1 MGIPIEKRFVVAAPA
16 AAVWEFLTDPAKVAS
31 CLPGAA
37 ITGKEDDTTWVGTMT
52 VKVGPVT
59 ASYRGKLRFE
69 RLDAEAREAEIAASG
84 QETRGK
90 GGADM
95 RMKSRVVERGP
106 RETEV
111 TVASDVN
118 VVGVL
123 AQFGRGMIQDVSDQ
137 LFRKFTEGMRRQL
150 EAEPGAAE
158 VRVAPRVGGEGTV
171 GGEPRVAARG
181 AGEGMVGREATMTAD
196 AAPPPAPATGA
207 AAVAST
213 TGTGRK
219 GVEAPEAP
227 AAASLAAESR
237 ADSVP
242 PAPSAAPAPPPPPR
256 PASTENVLDVGA
268 LGSAALGRA
277 AMRTLRR
284 PGFWIG
290 VTVVVVI
297 VYWWASR

>member
-16 AAVWEFLTDPAKVAS
+16 AAVWEFLTDPAKVAG

-37 ITGKEDDTTWVGTMT
+37 ITGKEDDSTWVGTMT

-69 RLDAEAREAEIAASG
+69 RLDAAAREAEIAASG

-137 LFRKFTEGMRRQL
+137 MFRKFTEAMRRQL
-150 EAEPGAAE
+150 EA
-158 VRVAPRVGGEGTV
+158 
-171 GGEPRVAARG
+171 GEPPRAAGEETVAARTV
-181 AGEGMVGREATMTAD
+181 AAAPATS
-196 AAPPPAPATGA
+196 AAPPPP
-207 AAVAST
+207 V
-213 TGTGRK
+213 
-219 GVEAPEAP
+219 PPP
-227 AAASLAAESR
+227 AA
-237 ADSVP
+237 
-242 PAPSAAPAPPPPPR
+242 
-256 PASTENVLDVGA
+256 ENVLDVGA
-268 LGSAALGRA
+268 LGTTALGRA
-277 AMRTLRR
+277 AMRMLRR
-284 PGFWIG
+284 PGFWITFAAL
-290 VTVVVVI
+290 VLI
-297 VYWWASR
+297 IYWLVSR

>member
-37 ITGKEDDTTWVGTMT
+37 ITNKEGGEGGAGDEVGATWLGTMT

-59 ASYRGKLRFE
+59 ASYKGKLRFE

-137 LFRKFTEGMRRQL
+137 LFRKFTEAMRRQL
-150 EAEPGAAE
+150 EAPEAE
-158 VRVAPRVGGEGTV
+158 EARVAPRVGGEET
-171 GGEPRVAARG
+171 RVAARV
-181 AGEGMVGREATMTAD
+181 AGEETVGREAAMMVETATTT
-196 AAPPPAPATGA
+196 PPP
-207 AAVAST
+207 SQ
-213 TGTGRK
+213 
-219 GVEAPEAP
+219 
-227 AAASLAAESR
+227 
-237 ADSVP
+237 
-242 PAPSAAPAPPPPPR
+242 R
-256 PASTENVLDVGA
+256 PASTEDVLDVGA

-284 PGFWIG
+284 PAFWIG
-290 VTVVVVI
+290 VAAVVLI
-297 VYWWASR
+297 VYWWVTR

>member
-37 ITGKEDDTTWVGTMT
+37 ITGKEDDSTWVGTMT

-69 RLDAEAREAEIAASG
+69 RLDAAAREAEIAASG

-137 LFRKFTEGMRRQL
+137 LFRKFTEAMRRQL
-150 EAEPGAAE
+150 EAGEEEA
-158 VRVAPRVGGEGTV
+158 RVAPRVGGEATDV
-171 GGEPRVAARG
+171 AKTVAA
-181 AGEGMVGREATMTAD
+181 
-196 AAPPPAPATGA
+196 
-207 AAVAST
+207 
-213 TGTGRK
+213 
-219 GVEAPEAP
+219 AP
-227 AAASLAAESR
+227 AA
-237 ADSVP
+237 
-242 PAPSAAPAPPPPPR
+242 SAAPPPPP
-256 PASTENVLDVGA
+256 PAATENVLDVGA
-268 LGSAALGRA
+268 LGTTALGRA

-284 PGFWIG
+284 PAFWIG
-290 VTVVVVI
+290 VVVVAVI
-297 VYWWASR
+297 VYWWVSR

>member
-59 ASYRGKLRFE
+59 ANYRGKLRFE
-69 RLDAEAREAEIAASG
+69 RLDAAAREAEIAATG

-137 LFRKFTEGMRRQL
+137 MFIKFTDAMRRQL
-150 EAEPGAAE
+150 EAPEAVVPPE
-158 VRVAPRVGGEGTV
+158 
-171 GGEPRVAARG
+171 AARAAGEATVAG
-181 AGEGMVGREATMTAD
+181 AGKMTAATAT
-196 AAPPPAPATGA
+196 AAAPATTAAPATMPAAAAGPTAAASTAAGA
-207 AAVAST
+207 GREGVEARRAPAVAS
-213 TGTGRK
+213 
-219 GVEAPEAP
+219 
-227 AAASLAAESR
+227 AASERR
-237 ADSVP
+237 AGTVP
-242 PAPSAAPAPPPPPR
+242 PAPSAPPPPP
-256 PASTENVLDVGA
+256 PSADNVLDVGA

-284 PGFWIG
+284 SGFWIG
-290 VTVVVVI
+290 VAVVVLI
-297 VYWWASR
+297 VYWWATR

>member
-37 ITGKEDDTTWVGTMT
+37 ITGKEDDSTWVGTMT

-69 RLDAEAREAEIAASG
+69 RLDAAAREAEIAATG

-137 LFRKFTEGMRRQL
+137 LFRKFTEAMRRQL
-150 EAEPGAAE
+150 E
-158 VRVAPRVGGEGTV
+158 EG
-171 GGEPRVAARG
+171 
-181 AGEGMVGREATMTAD
+181 
-196 AAPPPAPATGA
+196 
-207 AAVAST
+207 
-213 TGTGRK
+213 
-219 GVEAPEAP
+219 EAP
-227 AAASLAAESR
+227 AAPRAAGEETV
-237 ADSVP
+237 AATTVAAA
-242 PAPSAAPAPPPPPR
+242 PATSPAPPPPPPP
-256 PASTENVLDVGA
+256 PAAENVLDVGA
-268 LGSAALGRA
+268 LGTTALGRA

-284 PGFWIG
+284 PAFWIG
-290 VTVVVVI
+290 VVVLVLI
-297 VYWWASR
+297 VYWLARG

>member
-37 ITGKEDDTTWVGTMT
+37 ITGKEDDSTWVGTMT

-69 RLDAEAREAEIAASG
+69 RLDAAAREAEIAASG

-137 LFRKFTEGMRRQL
+137 MFRKFTEAMRRQL
-150 EAEPGAAE
+150 EA
-158 VRVAPRVGGEGTV
+158 
-171 GGEPRVAARG
+171 GEPPEPPAAARAAG
-181 AGEGMVGREATMTAD
+181 AETVGREATMTA
-196 AAPPPAPATGA
+196 AITIAP
-207 AAVAST
+207 
-213 TGTGRK
+213 
-219 GVEAPEAP
+219 
-227 AAASLAAESR
+227 
-237 ADSVP
+237 
-242 PAPSAAPAPPPPPR
+242 APAPPPPPAA
-256 PASTENVLDVGA
+256 PDKVLDVGA

-277 AMRTLRR
+277 AMRMLRR
-284 PGFWIG
+284 PGFWI
-290 VTVVVVI
+290 TFAAVVLI
-297 VYWWASR
+297 VYWWVTR

>member
-1 MGIPIEKRFVVAAPA
+1 MGIPIEKSFVVAAPA
-16 AAVWEFLTDPAKVAS
+16 AAVWDFLTDPAKVAS

-37 ITGKEDDTTWVGTMT
+37 ITGKEDDSTWVGTMT

-69 RLDAEAREAEIAASG
+69 RLDAAAREAEIAASG

-106 RETEV
+106 SESEV

-137 LFRKFTEGMRRQL
+137 LFRKFTEAMRRQL
-150 EAEPGAAE
+150 E
-158 VRVAPRVGGEGTV
+158 EG
-171 GGEPRVAARG
+171 
-181 AGEGMVGREATMTAD
+181 
-196 AAPPPAPATGA
+196 
-207 AAVAST
+207 
-213 TGTGRK
+213 
-219 GVEAPEAP
+219 EAP
-227 AAASLAAESR
+227 AAPRAVGEATVAAKTV
-237 ADSVP
+237 A
-242 PAPSAAPAPPPPPR
+242 AAPATSAAPPPPPPP
-256 PASTENVLDVGA
+256 PAAENVLDVGA
-268 LGSAALGRA
+268 LGTTALGRA

-284 PGFWIG
+284 PAFWIG
-290 VTVVVVI
+290 VAVLVLI
-297 VYWWASR
+297 VYWLARG

>member
-37 ITGKEDDTTWVGTMT
+37 ITGKEGDATWVGTMT

-69 RLDAEAREAEIAASG
+69 RLDADAREAEIAASG

-137 LFRKFTEGMRRQL
+137 LFRKFTEAMRRQL
-150 EAEPGAAE
+150 EEARE
-158 VRVAPRVGGEGTV
+158 APRVGGEATV
-171 GGEPRVAARG
+171 SG
-181 AGEGMVGREATMTAD
+181 EATMTAV
-196 AAPPPAPATGA
+196 AATPPAVTATTTVATATTAAGA
-207 AAVAST
+207 
-213 TGTGRK
+213 GREV
-219 GVEAPEAP
+219 VEAPQAP
-227 AAASLAAESR
+227 AAASTPYER
-237 ADSVP
+237 IADSVP
-242 PAPSAAPAPPPPPR
+242 PGPSAAPPPPPAPP
-256 PASTENVLDVGA
+256 PAAENVLDVGA
-268 LGSAALGRA
+268 LGSAALGHA

-290 VTVVVVI
+290 VAVVVVI

>member
-1 MGIPIEKRFVVAAPA
+1 MGIPIEKSFVVAAPA
-16 AAVWEFLTDPAKVAS
+16 AAVWEFLTDPVKVAS

-37 ITGKEDDTTWVGTMT
+37 ITGKEDDSTWAGTIT

-69 RLDAEAREAEIAASG
+69 RLDAAAREAEIAASG

-137 LFRKFTEGMRRQL
+137 MFRKFTEAMRRQL
-150 EAEPGAAE
+150 EAGEPGAAE
-158 VRVAPRVGGEGTV
+158 ARVAPRVGGEGTV
-171 GGEPRVAARG
+171 G
-181 AGEGMVGREATMTAD
+181 REATKTV
-196 AAPPPAPATGA
+196 A
-207 AAVAST
+207 AAT
-213 TGTGRK
+213 T
-219 GVEAPEAP
+219 P
-227 AAASLAAESR
+227 AAASER
-237 ADSVP
+237 PVDKVP
-242 PAPSAAPAPPPPPR
+242 PAPSAAPPPSAPS
-256 PASTENVLDVGA
+256 ANDVLDVGA

-284 PGFWIG
+284 PAFWIG
-290 VTVVVVI
+290 VAVVVVI
-297 VYWWASR
+297 VYWWVSR

>member
-37 ITGKEDDTTWVGTMT
+37 ITGKEDDSTWVGTMN

-69 RLDAEAREAEIAASG
+69 RLDAAAREAEIAASG

-137 LFRKFTEGMRRQL
+137 MFRKFTEAMRRQL
-150 EAEPGAAE
+150 EAGGAPRAAGE
-158 VRVAPRVGGEGTV
+158 ETATAAAPATTVAP
-171 GGEPRVAARG
+171 
-181 AGEGMVGREATMTAD
+181 AT
-196 AAPPPAPATGA
+196 PPPAVTATTTVATATTTAGA
-207 AAVAST
+207 
-213 TGTGRK
+213 GREV
-219 GVEAPEAP
+219 VEAPQGP
-227 AAASLAAESR
+227 AAASLAAER
-237 ADSVP
+237 HADSVP
-242 PAPSAAPAPPPPPR
+242 PAPSAAPPPSERRTGSVPPAPSAPPPLPSP
-256 PASTENVLDVGA
+256 ENVLDVGA
-268 LGSAALGRA
+268 LGGAALGRA

-284 PGFWIG
+284 PGFWI
-290 VTVVVVI
+290 TFAAVVLI
-297 VYWWASR
+297 VYWWVTR

>member
-1 MGIPIEKRFVVAAPA
+1 MGIPIEKSFVVAAPA
-16 AAVWEFLTDPAKVAS
+16 AAVWDFLTDAAKVAS

-37 ITGKEDDTTWVGTMT
+37 ITGKEDDSTWVGTMT

-69 RLDAEAREAEIAASG
+69 RLDAAAREAEIAASG

-137 LFRKFTEGMRRQL
+137 LFRKFTEAMRRQL
-150 EAEPGAAE
+150 EAE
-158 VRVAPRVGGEGTV
+158 
-171 GGEPRVAARG
+171 
-181 AGEGMVGREATMTAD
+181 
-196 AAPPPAPATGA
+196 
-207 AAVAST
+207 
-213 TGTGRK
+213 
-219 GVEAPEAP
+219 EAP
-227 AAASLAAESR
+227 AAARAAGEETV
-237 ADSVP
+237 AAKTVAAA
-242 PAPSAAPAPPPPPR
+242 PATSPAPPPPPPPPP
-256 PASTENVLDVGA
+256 PAEENVLDVGA
-268 LGSAALGRA
+268 LGTTALGRA

-284 PGFWIG
+284 PAFWIG
-290 VTVVVVI
+290 VVVLVLI
-297 VYWWASR
+297 VYWLARG